1 MKKLSFLLMISIL
14 AILLAG
20 CASVEPIDPC
30 LQGKSYGFFW
40 GVLHGLIAPISLLVS
55 FFDKETVM
63 YAQNNSGSWYGLG
76 FLIGSGGWGILASNS
91 SKRGK

>member
-1 MKKLSFLLMISIL
+1 MKKLNSIL
-14 AILLAG
+14 LVIFLVILFSG
-20 CASVEPIDPC
+20 CATKEPIEPC
-30 LQGKSYGFFW
+30 LEGNTYGFFW
-40 GVLHGLIAPISLLVS
+40 GIVHGLIAPISLIIS

-91 SKRGK
+91 SKKG

>member
-1 MKKLSFLLMISIL
+1 MKKHLSIILFAFL

-40 GVLHGLIAPISLLVS
+40 GIVHGLIAPISLVVS
-55 FFDKETVM
+55 FFDSETVM
-63 YAQNNSGSWYGLG
+63 FAQNNSGSWYGLG

-91 SKRGK
+91 SKKSQ